1 MRRLNAVPASYY
13 FIYSFI
19 HSFSSLFGFLS
30 FLYLKIL
37 AKKDMDFYGILI
49 NGTLVPKA
57 H

>member
-37 AKKDMDFYGILI
+37 AKRDMDFYGILI